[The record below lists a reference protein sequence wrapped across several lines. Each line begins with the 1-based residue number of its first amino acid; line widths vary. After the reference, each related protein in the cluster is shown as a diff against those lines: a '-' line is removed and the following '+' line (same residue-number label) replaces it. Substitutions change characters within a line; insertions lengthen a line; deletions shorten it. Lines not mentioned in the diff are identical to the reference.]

1 MRRALALSALVL
13 VGACTS
19 GCGGRPT
26 EPSKVTVEGKVTHGG
41 KGVAWV
47 LVTFN
52 GATPDVKYETNTEK
66 DGAFTI
72 QCSPGAYKVTLTALP
87 LGQGQAPGGGAGD
100 GAMANLPDAKGL
112 KEIPRAYLSPST
124 TPWNK
129 VEVPEGGKRDL
140 TLEIK

>member
-1 MRRALALSALVL
+1 MCRALAVTALVL
-13 VGACTS
+13 VFACTS
-19 GCGGRPT
+19 GCGGKPT
-26 EPSKVTVEGKVTHGG
+26 EPAKVPVEGKVTHGG

-52 GATPDVKYETNTEK
+52 GATADVKYETNTDK
-66 DGAFTI
+66 DGAFTL

-100 GAMANLPDAKGL
+100 GALANLPDAKGL
-112 KEIPRAYLSPST
+112 KEIPKPYLSPVT

-129 VEVPEGGKRDL
+129 IDIPEAGKKDL